1 MIKITALLVAFLA
14 ISPVIVHAVE
24 IKVAAVEFNPAE
36 QNLQANIDGIAAK
49 VTTASQNGAKL
60 IVLPEVAVTGWI
72 IASKKDSDTIP
83 GKATAAM
90 EKITKKYNNY
100 VVIGLYENDLV
111 TGLTHNAAY
120 RT

>member
-1 MIKITALLVAFLA
+1 MKKITALLVALLA
-14 ISPVIVHAVE
+14 LSSAMIHAAE

-36 QNLQANIDGIAAK
+36 QNVQANIGGIVAK

-90 EKITKKYNNY
+90 EKITKKYNNF
-100 VVIGLYENDLV
+100 
-111 TGLTHNAAY
+111 H
-120 RT
+120 